1 MARPHSCFYFLFQNR
16 MLGDKEENATQA
28 ECNFTCAVTAGTVFN
43 FPESLEKAGRLHHLL
58 DKTF

>member
-1 MARPHSCFYFLFQNR
+1 

-28 ECNFTCAVTAGTVFN
+28 ECKFTCAITTGTMFQSPAS
-43 FPESLEKAGRLHHLL
+43 PEQAGRLHHLL